1 MATAEYR
8 LWNSRGRPYSVA
20 LPIRQ
25 FVDLA
30 RAAGVPI
37 LGVIGNEAH
46 LTADFPEDHTPFT
59 RTAWPNVLPGYVVTA
74 CDIADGPWSDR
85 ILALAKSGALPQ
97 VKYLNFRGSQ
107 YSVKTGWT
115 RKANSDKHLHI
126 SVRTDHLSTPL
137 AVNPFSASPLPQPPA
152 QTRKG
157 ARPMIL
163 GMSAETGQTVYLGDG
178 WKCKPLTSMDQ
189 ANNWQ
194 SAGAVWKTYP
204 SAVAMFSDIGTLQN
218 ASALDR
224 IEAALKAP
232 VTAVSLSPEQL
243 SYFATS
249 VASAVINGLADMAA
263 RLLASVGK

>member
-1 MATAEYR
+1 VATAEYR

-30 RAAGVPI
+30 RAAGVAI
-37 LGVIGNEAH
+37 LGVIGNESH
-46 LTADFPEDHTPFT
+46 LQASTPEDHTPFS
-59 RTAWPNVLPGYVVTA
+59 RTAWPNVLIGYIVTA

-85 ILALAKSGALPQ
+85 ILAMAKAGQLPQ
-97 VKYLNFRGSQ
+97 VKYLNFRGNH
-107 YSVKTGWT
+107 YNVKRGWK
-115 RKANSDKHLHI
+115 RESSSDRHLHI
-126 SVRTDHLSTPL
+126 SVRTDHLNTAL
-137 AVNPFSASPLPQPPA
+137 GVNPFTSAPLPPA

-178 WKCKPLTSMDQ
+178 WKSKPLTSMDQ

-204 SAVAMFSDIGTLQN
+204 SAAALFADIGTLQN
-218 ASALDR
+218 GSALDR

-232 VTAVSLSPEQL
+232 AAVTLTPEQL

-249 VASAVINGLADMAA
+249 VASAVIKGLLDAFGALI
-263 RLLASVGK
+263 RGRE